1 MDDLHRAGNW
11 LAVGV
16 FWCVFFG
23 VGFHKMKVLNE
34 FVFI

>member
-16 FWCVFFG
+16 FWGSFFG
-23 VGFHKMKVLNE
+23 NCFHKMKVLNE